1 MSELAFI
8 ENIEAERT
16 NLELHVDLCA
26 QRYNQLI
33 IKFDEVDRRLDHLT
47 QLCSEIKESVTTV
60 RTNTTQTHLHWAG
73 AVIAILVSVC
83 VSLGIYITTH

>member
-1 MSELAFI
+1 MAELSVI

-33 IKFDEVDRRLDHLT
+33 NKFDEVDLRLNQLT
-47 QLCSEIKESVTTV
+47 QICSEIKDSVVTL
-60 RTNTTQTHLHWAG
+60 RSSTQTTYLKWAG
-73 AVIAILVSVC
+73 FIIVVLTGILGG
-83 VSLGIYITTH
+83 LIGRLI

>member
-1 MSELAFI
+1 MSELSVI

-33 IKFDEVDRRLDHLT
+33 AKFDEVDQRLDSLT
-47 QLCSEIKESVTTV
+47 QLCAEIKTSVTNM
-60 RTNTTQTHLHWAG
+60 NTTTQATYLKWAG
-73 AVIAILVSVC
+73 FIIVVLTGVIGGLIGHLV
-83 VSLGIYITTH
+83 